1 MKLRSFIYI
10 MGFVALIAV
19 IYSPS
24 TIGVEAG
31 SGIGTTSPSET
42 SQGGASQFLS
52 SLKQSGYHVVLVN
65 DTQTEQRLLLNGKS
79 VFMLLGADLQLSQG
93 EVQSIRARYQSGQL
107 SILLAEGNTTNAVFL
122 GTVFGATV
130 SGAAIYDRSSPFKDQ
145 RIFTVTLKLGATT
158 ETGVIDIASP
168 IQANS
173 GSILR
178 PAASS
183 SPNSFD
189 TQDSRLGARTVVASG
204 TNPAGSR
211 TLLITDSAPFTNDL
225 FGYNQS
231 ANEKGFVGSMVDWV
245 TRSNRSQT
253 VLYDNYHY
261 KSATPK
267 FSLGIPVGPIVAYL
281 LSQLLSGVNSYY
293 AGLPAQTQGFF
304 QDLLGISIP
313 EALARV
319 GIALLLLLSVYGA
332 VRRWFAP
339 EMKGK
344 DDQPI
349 PSVERSIVAESKSR
363 IDFLT
368 TSRNKSFYVATLAR
382 LYEVFDDI
390 MMKEFGRGVSSV
402 RLEELETRFGARA
415 GEAFKLFADLRKIY
429 EYANGKRRFLFP
441 PVFSW
446 KSRVSTLTTRA
457 EEAMNQLGMTIT
469 GRAEMKEEAEYAVRG
484 R

>member
-1 MKLRSFIYI
+1 LKLRSFIYV
-10 MGFVALIAV
+10 MGFVALIAI

-24 TIGVEAG
+24 TIGIEAG
-31 SGIGTTSPSET
+31 SGIGTTSPSDT
-42 SQGGASQFLS
+42 TQGGASQFLS

-65 DTQTEQRLLLNGKS
+65 DTRTEQRLLLNGRS
-79 VFMLLGADLQLSQG
+79 VFMLLGADLQLTQA

-107 SILLAEGNTTNAVFL
+107 SILLAEGNTTNAAFL
-122 GTVFGATV
+122 SSVYGVTV
-130 SGAAIYDRSSPFKDQ
+130 SGAAIVDKSSPFKDQ
-145 RIFTVTLKLGATT
+145 RVFPVTLKLGATP

-168 IQANS
+168 IQIGP
-173 GSILR
+173 GSILL

-183 SPNSFD
+183 SPDSLD
-189 TQDSRLGARTVVASG
+189 ARDSRLGARTVVATG
-204 TNPAGSR
+204 TNAAGSR
-211 TLLITDSAPFTNDL
+211 TVLITDSAPFTNNL

-231 ANEKGFVGSMVDWV
+231 ANEKAFVGSMVDWV

-261 KSATPK
+261 RTAAPK
-267 FSLGIPVGPIVAYL
+267 FSLGIPVGPIVAYVL
-281 LSQLLSGVNSYY
+281 TQLLTGVNNYY
-293 AGLPAQTQGFF
+293 SGLPAQTQAFF
-304 QDLLGISIP
+304 QNFGISIP

-390 MMKEFGRGVSSV
+390 MMKEFGFGVSSV
-402 RLEELETRFGARA
+402 RLEELQTRFGARA
-415 GEAFKLFADLRKIY
+415 EEAFKLFADLRRIY

-441 PVFSW
+441 PVFRW

-457 EEAMNQLGMTIT
+457 EETLNQLGMTIT
-469 GRAEMKEEAEYAVRG
+469 GSAEKKEEVEYAVRG

>member
-1 MKLRSFIYI
+1 MKLRSFIYV

-93 EVQSIRARYQSGQL
+93 ELQSIRARYQGGQL
-107 SILLAEGNTTNAVFL
+107 SILLAEGNTTNAAFL

-173 GSILR
+173 GSVLR
-178 PAASS
+178 PVATSS
-183 SPNSFD
+183 ANSFD
-189 TQDSRLGARTVVASG
+189 ALDSRLGARTVVATG
-204 TNPAGSR
+204 TNVAGSR
-211 TLLITDSAPFTNDL
+211 TVLITDSAPFTNYL

-231 ANEKGFVGSMVDWV
+231 ANEKAFVGSMVDWV
-245 TRSNRSQT
+245 THSNRSQT

-261 KSATPK
+261 RSAAPK
-267 FSLGIPVGPIVAYL
+267 FSLGIPVGPIVAYVL
-281 LSQLLSGVNSYY
+281 AQLLSGVNSYY
-293 AGLPAQTQGFF
+293 GGLPAQTQGFF
-304 QDLLGISIP
+304 QNFGISIP

-319 GIALLLLLSVYGA
+319 GIAMLLLLSVYGA

-390 MMKEFGRGVSSV
+390 MTKEFGFGVSSV
-402 RLEELETRFGARA
+402 SLEELQTRFGARA
-415 GEAFKLFADLRKIY
+415 GEAFKLFADLRRVY

-441 PVFSW
+441 PVFRW

-457 EEAMNQLGMTIT
+457 EETLNQLGITIT
-469 GRAEMKEEAEYAVRG
+469 GSSETKEKVEYAVRG

>member
-1 MKLRSFIYI
+1 MKLRSFIYV

-24 TIGVEAG
+24 TIGAEAG
-31 SGIGTTSPSET
+31 SGIGTTSPSDT

-52 SLKQSGYHVVLVN
+52 SLRQSGYHVVLVN
-65 DTQTEQRLLLNGKS
+65 DTQTEQRLLLSGRS
-79 VFMLLGADLQLSQG
+79 VFMLLGADLQLSQA
-93 EVQSIRARYQSGQL
+93 EVQSIRARYQIGQL
-107 SILLAEGNTTNAVFL
+107 SILIAEGNKTNVAFL
-122 GTVFGATV
+122 GTVYGATV
-130 SGAAIYDRSSPFKDQ
+130 SGAAIVDKSSPFKDQ
-145 RIFTVTLKLGATT
+145 RVFTVTLKLAATP
-158 ETGVIDIASP
+158 ETGIIDIASP

-173 GSILR
+173 GSVLR

-183 SPNSFD
+183 SADSFD
-189 TQDSRLGARTVVASG
+189 TQDSRIAARTVVASG
-204 TNPAGSR
+204 TNAAGSR
-211 TLLITDSAPFTNDL
+211 TVLITDSAPFANYL
-225 FGYNQS
+225 FGYNNQS
-231 ANEKGFVGSMVDWV
+231 LNEKGFVGSMVDWV
-245 TRSNRSQT
+245 SRSNTSQP

-261 KSATPK
+261 KSAAPK
-267 FSLGIPVGPIVAYL
+267 FSLGIPVGPLVAYVL
-281 LSQLLSGVNSYY
+281 AQLLSGLNSYY
-293 AGLPAQTQGFF
+293 ASLPAQTQALF
-304 QDLLGISIP
+304 QNFGVSIP
-313 EALARV
+313 EALARL

-332 VRRWFAP
+332 VRRRFAP

-390 MMKEFGRGVSSV
+390 MTKEFGSGVSSL
-402 RLEELETRFGARA
+402 RLEELRTRFGERA
-415 GEAFKLFADLRKIY
+415 EEAFKLFADLRRIY

-441 PVFSW
+441 PVFRW
-446 KSRVSTLTTRA
+446 KSRVSTLTRRA
-457 EEAMNQLGMTIT
+457 EEALNQLGMTIT
-469 GRAEMKEEAEYAVRG
+469 GSAEMKKEVEYAIRG

>member
-1 MKLRSFIYI
+1 MKLRSFIYV

-52 SLKQSGYHVVLVN
+52 FLKQSGHHVVLLN

-79 VFMLLGADLQLSQG
+79 VFMLLGADLQLTQG
-93 EVQSIRARYQSGQL
+93 ELQSIRARYQGGQL
-107 SILLAEGNTTNAVFL
+107 SILLAEGNTTNAAFL

-130 SGAAIYDRSSPFKDQ
+130 SGAAIQDRSSPFKDQ

-173 GSILR
+173 GSVLR
-178 PAASS
+178 PVATSS
-183 SPNSFD
+183 ANSFD
-189 TQDSRLGARTVVASG
+189 ALDSRLGARTVVATG
-204 TNPAGSR
+204 TNAAGSR
-211 TLLITDSAPFTNDL
+211 TVLITDSAPFTNYL

-231 ANEKGFVGSMVDWV
+231 ANEKAFVGSMVDWV
-245 TRSNRSQT
+245 THSNRSQT

-261 KSATPK
+261 RSAAPK
-267 FSLGIPVGPIVAYL
+267 FSLGIPVGPIVAYAL
-281 LSQLLSGVNSYY
+281 AQLLSGLNSYY
-293 AGLPAQTQGFF
+293 GSLPAQTQAFF
-304 QDLLGISIP
+304 QNFGISIP

-319 GIALLLLLSVYGA
+319 GIAMSILLSVYGA

-390 MMKEFGRGVSSV
+390 MVKEFGFGVSSV
-402 RLEELETRFGARA
+402 SLEELQTRFGARA
-415 GEAFKLFADLRKIY
+415 GEAFKLFADLRRMY

-441 PVFSW
+441 PVFRW

-457 EEAMNQLGMTIT
+457 EETLNQLGITIT
-469 GRAEMKEEAEYAVRG
+469 GSAEMKEKAEYAVRG